1 MRTGTEILNEL
12 NSLSPLLASIP
23 RTNVYAVPEGYFEGL
38 AEQLTVLAQGQD
50 ANQLPVS
57 AIPYLVPEGYFEGLA
72 GQILNKVKALEPEA
86 EESLPDF
93 GRLETPYQIQ
103 SSYFDTLADE
113 ILNRVKL
120 AETEDPLPFFGRL
133 STPLEAPPQDYFNR
147 LGADI
152 MGRINGEQEDSA
164 TETARL
170 SPLLAGISRQ
180 MPYPL
185 PAGYFDTL
193 TSTAAQKA
201 MGQTAKVVEL
211 GSRRL
216 SWMRFAAAAA
226 LVGLVAL
233 SAILFFRGGRKPL
246 EQQDLPGLAN
256 NNINQ
261 PPQPDTATVELNKQ
275 PPVVAEKEK
284 ASLAE
289 VSDTDVFD
297 MLQDY
302 SADDKYLE
310 AASNDL
316 ASLTSKDL
324 PDLLK
329 NISDEEIIKY
339 LDENPEST
347 SDLNN

>member
-1 MRTGTEILNEL
+1 MRTGTEILFEL

-23 RTNVYAVPEGYFEGL
+23 RTNVYAVPEAYFEGL
-38 AEQLTVLAQGQD
+38 AEHLLERVQEPD
-50 ANQLPVS
+50 ADQLPVS
-57 AIPYLVPEGYFEGLA
+57 AIPYQVPQGYFEGLA

-86 EESLPDF
+86 GETLPGF
-93 GRLETPYQIQ
+93 GRLESPYQTP
-103 SSYFDTLADE
+103 SSYFDTLAHD

-120 AETEDPLPFFGRL
+120 AEAEEPIPFFGRL
-133 STPLEAPPQDYFNR
+133 GTPLEAPPQGYFNR

-152 MGRINGEQEDSA
+152 MGRINGEQEDA
-164 TETARL
+164 AAETARL

-185 PAGYFDTL
+185 PAGYFDQL
-193 TSTAAQKA
+193 TAAAAQKA
-201 MGQTAKVVEL
+201 MGQKAGVVVMA
-211 GSRRL
+211 SRRAG
-216 SWMRFAAAAA
+216 WVRYAAAAA
-226 LVGLVAL
+226 LVGLIAL

-256 NNINQ
+256 NL
-261 PPQPDTATVELNKQ
+261 PSQPDSAVKPNRQ
-275 PPVVAEKEK
+275 PPVVADKEK
-284 ASLAE
+284 ADLAE
-289 VSDTDVFD
+289 VSDTEVFD

-310 AASNDL
+310 ASRDL

-329 NISDEEIIKY
+329 NIPDEEIIKY
-339 LDENPEST
+339 LDENLEST
-347 SDLNN
+347 PDLNN